1 MSEAQILHRSSLFFS
16 KYSEGNLPAFQKTL
30 KFLPGWKLKRNK
42 VKKKNWEQIP
52 ATHFLSPE
60 DVIRSSLDVIEY
72 LRMVGAKSRLLEQ
85 AVIEAIDLFK
95 LYVYWKIH
103 FWLVTLIKL
112 FSLLLFTFTFFWGGG
127 EWIFDFA
134 KIKVVDCRQNITNNV
149 VVLLIRF
156 IQFCVKLRVEM
167 ITSLE
172 TAGWMKRLGKLSKSK
187 MLNCLVKQI

>member
-112 FSLLLFTFTFFWGGG
+112 FSLLLFTFTFFWGGESG
-127 EWIFDFA
+127 FSILP
-134 KIKVVDCRQNITNNV
+134 KLR
-149 VVLLIRF
+149 LLIVDK
-156 IQFCVKLRVEM
+156 ISQIMLLFCWLDLFNFV
-167 ITSLE
+167 S
-172 TAGWMKRLGKLSKSK
+172 S
-187 MLNCLVKQI
+187 